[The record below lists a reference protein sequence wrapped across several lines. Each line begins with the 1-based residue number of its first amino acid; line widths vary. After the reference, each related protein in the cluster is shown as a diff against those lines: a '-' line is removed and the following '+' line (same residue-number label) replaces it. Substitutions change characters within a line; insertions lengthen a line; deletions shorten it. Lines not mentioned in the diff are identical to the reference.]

1 MENLEEII
9 FKLENKLQQPD
20 VRKSVE
26 QLEEL
31 ISDDLIEFGSSGQI
45 YTRKDVLNNL
55 PVSPEIKFIMTDFKI
70 KILSSDI
77 IQSLFKTEKINQETG
92 SKTHSIRSSLWR
104 NEKGKWKMLFHQG
117 TPTKEI

>member
-1 MENLEEII
+1 MENLEDII

-26 QLEEL
+26 QLKEL

-45 YTRKDVLNNL
+45 YTKQDVLNNL
-55 PVSPEIKFIMTDFKI
+55 PASPEIKFMMTDFRI
-70 KILSSDI
+70 KILGSDI
-77 IQSLFKTEKINQETG
+77 IQSLFKTKKINQQTG
-92 SKTHSIRSSLWR
+92 SITCSVRSSLWR

-117 TPTKEI
+117 TPINEI

>member
-1 MENLEEII
+1 MENLEDII
-9 FKLENKLQQPD
+9 FKLENKLQQPGI
-20 VRKSVE
+20 RKSVE

-45 YTRKDVLNNL
+45 YTKKDVLNNL
-55 PVSPEIKFIMTDFKI
+55 PVSPEIKFIMTDFRI

-77 IQSLFKTEKINQETG
+77 IQSLFKTEKINQQTG
-92 SKTHSIRSSLWR
+92 ITTHSVRSSLWR

-117 TPTKEI
+117 IPLKEI

>member
-1 MENLEEII
+1 MDNLEEII
-9 FKLENKLQQPD
+9 FELENKLQQPD

-31 ISDDLIEFGSSGQI
+31 ISDDLIEFGSSGKI
-45 YTRKDVLNNL
+45 YTKKDVLNNL

-70 KILSSDI
+70 KILNSGI
-77 IQSLFKTEKINQETG
+77 IQSLFKTEKINQQTG
-92 SKTHSIRSSLWR
+92 ITTYSLRSSLWR

-117 TPTKEI
+117 TPYKEI